1 MTLIL
6 CALMLLYGVAL
17 CAAVAWKYDHGT
29 LTLREAMS
37 LPVYAL
43 CMCAMIYVL

>member
-17 CAAVAWKYDHGT
+17 CVAVAYKYDQGT
-29 LTLREAMS
+29 LSLRWALS

-43 CMCAMIYVL
+43 CMSAMIYLL